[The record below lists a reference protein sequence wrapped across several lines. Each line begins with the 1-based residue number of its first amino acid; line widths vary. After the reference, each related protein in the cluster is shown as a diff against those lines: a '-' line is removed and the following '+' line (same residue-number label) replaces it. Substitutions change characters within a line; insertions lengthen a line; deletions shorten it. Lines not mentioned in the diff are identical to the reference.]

1 MFPSIFDF
9 ILAGQDVSMYIL
21 LPDSYNGLPHMESL
35 TVAKINN
42 LIDSM
47 REEKLAL
54 LQIPKFKIKNKKV
67 GLILV
72 IMNFINST

>member
-1 MFPSIFDF
+1 
-9 ILAGQDVSMYIL
+9 MYIL
-21 LPDSYNGLPHMESL
+21 LPDSYNGLPHLESHL
-35 TVAKINN
+35 TVAKLNN

-67 GLILV
+67 G
-72 IMNFINST
+72 

>member
-1 MFPSIFDF
+1 MIFFGGLFPSIFDF

-21 LPDSYNGLPHMESL
+21 LPDSYNGLPHMESHL
-35 TVAKINN
+35 TVAKTNN

-67 GLILV
+67 G
-72 IMNFINST
+72 